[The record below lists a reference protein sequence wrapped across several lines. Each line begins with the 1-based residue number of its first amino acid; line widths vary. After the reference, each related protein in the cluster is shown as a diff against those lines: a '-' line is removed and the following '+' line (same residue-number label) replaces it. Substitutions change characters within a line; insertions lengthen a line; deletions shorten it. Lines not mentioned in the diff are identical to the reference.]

1 MIDTVVFK
9 EGQYPAFQT
18 NGNAARFIMPFA
30 KEVLRGEGLDIGGG
44 NEQWKFPGARLIDLS
59 VDDEYH
65 ANNLPDHQYDYIF
78 SSHCLEHLPDWV
90 GVLDYWSTRI
100 RPGGVMFLYLPHYSQ
115 EYWRPWNNRK
125 HVNILLPQF
134 IRDYFEARGWEK
146 IFVSEVDLYNSFAA
160 MGVKR

>member
-1 MIDTVVFK
+1 MIDTVVFR
-9 EGQYPAFQT
+9 EGEYPAFQA
-18 NGNAARFIMPFA
+18 NGNAARFVMPFA
-30 KEVLRGEGLDIGGG
+30 KEVLHGEGLDIGGG
-44 NEQWKFPGARLIDLS
+44 NDMWKFPEARLIDLS
-59 VDDEYH
+59 VDDEYS
-65 ANNLPDHQYDYIF
+65 ANHLPDRQYDYIF

-100 RPGGVMFLYLPHYSQ
+100 KPGGVMFLYLPHYSQ

-160 MGVKR
+160 MGVKQ